1 MKPLTQCPV
10 DITVQ
15 KLLCLDPHV
24 LDDENYRAI
33 SGLIERCEPA
43 QLERVQA
50 SIACRLQQ
58 NWPAHRWEHVLQ
70 QLCRSCVLL
79 TRRNR
84 VVEADLPLSM
94 LLLQA
99 NVRLSKCRHLGKLPR
114 PTPETLHATSAGRGP
129 VHAQVSAR

>member
-1 MKPLTQCPV
+1 MKPLTHHPV

-24 LDDENYRAI
+24 LDEEIFNAI

-58 NWPAHRWEHVLQ
+58 NWPAHRWENVLQ
-70 QLCRSCVLL
+70 QLSCSCVLL

-99 NVRLSKCRHLGKLPR
+99 NVRLSKCRRLGKSPR
-114 PTPETLHATSAGRGP
+114 PAPDKPLPGTATPIPTPVLASA
-129 VHAQVSAR
+129 V